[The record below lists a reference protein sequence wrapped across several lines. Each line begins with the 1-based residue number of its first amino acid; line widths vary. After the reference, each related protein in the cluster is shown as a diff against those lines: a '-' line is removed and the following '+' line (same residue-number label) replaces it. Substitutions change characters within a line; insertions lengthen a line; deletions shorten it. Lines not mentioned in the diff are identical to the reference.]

1 MILATRGDSSP
12 TEDKMTNLKLFSGLN
27 DKIFIKTMLM
37 IALPVMLQSFTTS
50 LLNLIDT
57 VMVGKLGE
65 IEIAAVGIANQYFF
79 FFNMLLIGICGGC
92 SVFIAQYWGKKD
104 LTNIKRI
111 LGIGILSIAASAF
124 VFAVIGF
131 FYAEN
136 IISIFSNDSV
146 VIKSGSRY
154 LRVAVF
160 SYGFTGMTFLYSF
173 SLRSIGKA
181 TQPLVINLIALVINI
196 ILNYVL
202 IFGKLGAPALGV
214 AGAATA
220 TLVARIIEMT
230 ILLISIYVFKSP
242 LAGKIRE
249 LTDISTSYF
258 KNTYRTI
265 LPVVLNDLCWGLASL
280 VYIAVYG
287 RMGTQAVASIQI
299 CNTVNNLFMVVAF
312 GLSNAAAVMIG
323 NSIGEDDMEKTKSYA
338 KNLVATSILA
348 SIILGLILAVSS
360 PYILN
365 FFNISSQVR
374 SSAQI
379 ILYMISVVFF
389 IRVLGIML
397 IVGILRGGGDAKRA
411 LIIEGFTMW
420 FVGVPLILAGAF
432 IWKLPVHLVYA
443 LAIFEEIF
451 KCIISL
457 IRLKSGKW
465 INNLT

>member
-1 MILATRGDSSP
+1 
-12 TEDKMTNLKLFSGLN
+12 MTNFKLFSGLK
-27 DKIFIKTMLM
+27 DKVFIKTMLM
-37 IALPVMLQSFTTS
+37 IALPVILQSFTTS
-50 LLNLIDT
+50 LLNMIDT
-57 VMVGKLGE
+57 VMVGMLGE
-65 IEIAAVGIANQYFF
+65 IEIASVGIANQYFF

-104 LTNIKRI
+104 LLNIKRI
-111 LGIGILSIAASAF
+111 LGIGIISIIASAF
-124 VFAVIGF
+124 VFAYIGF
-131 FYAEN
+131 SYTEK
-136 IISIFSNDSV
+136 IISIFSNDNL
-146 VIKSGSRY
+146 VINSGSKY
-154 LRVAVF
+154 LKVAVF
-160 SYGFTGMTFLYSF
+160 SYGFTGITFLYSF

-181 TQPLVINLIALVINI
+181 TQPLIINLVALVINI
-196 ILNYVL
+196 VLNYAF
-202 IFGKLGAPALGV
+202 IFGKLGAPSLGV
-214 AGAATA
+214 TGAATA
-220 TLVARIIEMT
+220 TLIARFIEMT
-230 ILLISIYVFKSP
+230 VLLFFIYVGKSP
-242 LAGKIRE
+242 LSATIRE

-258 KNTYRTI
+258 KRTYRTI

-323 NSIGEDDMEKTKSYA
+323 NSIGEGDLNKTKYYA
-338 KNLVATSILA
+338 KNLVAASILA
-348 SIILGLILAVSS
+348 SIVLGLILAATS

-365 FFNISSQVR
+365 FFNISSAVR

-397 IVGILRGGGDAKRA
+397 IVGILRGGGDATRA

-420 FVGVPLILAGAF
+420 FIGVPLILAGAF
-432 IWKLPVHLVYA
+432 LWKLPVHLVYA

-451 KCIISL
+451 KCAISL
-457 IRLKSGKW
+457 VRLKSGKW